1 MSNYQRVNRVSTDGG
16 AGAFLYMEEYGM
28 KMMKMDAIETGKME
42 FVCPPL
48 QGFNCHCILSATGR
62 RFQAKQVPRNWEEL
76 R

>member
-1 MSNYQRVNRVSTDGG
+1 
-16 AGAFLYMEEYGM
+16 MEEYGM

-48 QGFNCHCILSATGR
+48 QGFNCLCILSATGR